1 MEGSNRSAH
10 RKAYFTGL
18 LGAKRIVLLDRNQP
32 CWSCENK
39 AILAVSTHEPCH
51 CKLGYIRMN
60 IIIIIVE
67 VQMFPIFS
75 VFSQLFKY
83 SFLSQPAGFSKNV

>member
-1 MEGSNRSAH
+1 
-10 RKAYFTGL
+10 
-18 LGAKRIVLLDRNQP
+18 
-32 CWSCENK
+32 
-39 AILAVSTHEPCH
+39 
-51 CKLGYIRMN
+51 MN

-83 SFLSQPAGFSKNV
+83 SFLSQPAGFSKNVKPFLTGFLVIVICPGPDQHADFLLHDYICASFRVPTGRLCQ